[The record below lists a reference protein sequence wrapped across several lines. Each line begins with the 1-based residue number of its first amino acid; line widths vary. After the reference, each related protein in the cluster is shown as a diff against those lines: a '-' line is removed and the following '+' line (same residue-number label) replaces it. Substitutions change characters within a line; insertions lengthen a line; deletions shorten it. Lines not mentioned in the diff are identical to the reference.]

1 VANMTG
7 TPGQK
12 TSQHLIEGE
21 AYRRIMSGNAP
32 ETLTEFAA
40 QLMDWLEETYP
51 GVSPIARNSVE
62 EWIRETWHRRHEM
75 IRGG

>member
-1 VANMTG
+1 
-7 TPGQK
+7 
-12 TSQHLIEGE
+12 
-21 AYRRIMSGNAP
+21 MSGNAP

-62 EWIRETWHRRHEM
+62 EWIRETWRRRQGRL
-75 IRGG
+75 IATVTAR